1 MTEAPETGIILAVQF
16 TAIIVIGF
24 FLFRRLRRSISAN
37 GLPYTEPQLWAIA
50 VSAAIVL
57 ADGCPNACDPDDPPI
72 DVQVNAEVGQ
82 GQNETSFTVVNG
94 SSVVVV
100 YQRGPVRLNVVK
112 MVNGKRLGQATWMPR
127 SWRSL

>member
-82 GQNETSFTVVNG
+82 DRK
-94 SSVVVV
+94 SVV
-100 YQRGPVRLNVVK
+100 
-112 MVNGKRLGQATWMPR
+112 
-127 SWRSL
+127 